1 MDCPRELDLLIR
13 ARYPIIYLRT
23 SEESRAC
30 NLIANIARAE
40 KKALVEW
47 SSTEGLRKIED
58 FQAGAAGEFKPVA
71 PSAGDATCQPLAA
84 LEAILQEA
92 GRTIYLMKDIHSYM
106 DDRTVIR
113 KIRDLYASL
122 KRSYK
127 TIVIL
132 APCKK
137 IPLDLEKEIYFL
149 DMPLPDLEQLKK
161 LLKDTAETLKGDPR
175 LRIEMTAPV
184 LDRMANAALGLT
196 LEEAERVFFKAVIR
210 DTKLAGDEVR
220 YVREEKRQIV
230 QKSGLLDYYE
240 TPEDLGSVG
249 GLELLKSWL
258 KRRARAFEPAA
269 RDYGLPPPKGLLLL
283 GVQGCGKSLA
293 AKAVSGSWG
302 FPLLRLDLSRIFGSL
317 IGSSEDNMRRAL
329 EMAES
334 VSPAVL
340 WVDEIEKTFSGIES
354 SGMSDAGTTARVFGS
369 FITWLQENNSLVFC
383 VATANSIE
391 RLPPELLRKGRF
403 DDIFFV
409 DLPSV
414 KERIE
419 IARIHLAKRKRDP
432 AKYDLARLAAQSEG
446 FSGAEIEQAIV
457 SAMYDAFDANREVAQ
472 ADIVQAMQSAVPLSV
487 TMREDIERVR
497 QWAKDRAR
505 PASPR

>member
-1 MDCPRELDLLIR
+1 
-13 ARYPIIYLRT
+13 
-23 SEESRAC
+23 
-30 NLIANIARAE
+30 
-40 KKALVEW
+40 
-47 SSTEGLRKIED
+47 
-58 FQAGAAGEFKPVA
+58 
-71 PSAGDATCQPLAA
+71 
-84 LEAILQEA
+84 
-92 GRTIYLMKDIHSYM
+92 
-106 DDRTVIR
+106 
-113 KIRDLYASL
+113 
-122 KRSYK
+122 
-127 TIVIL
+127 
-132 APCKK
+132 
-137 IPLDLEKEIYFL
+137 
-149 DMPLPDLEQLKK
+149 
-161 LLKDTAETLKGDPR
+161 
-175 LRIEMTAPV
+175 
-184 LDRMANAALGLT
+184 MANAALGLT

-210 DTKLAGDEVR
+210 DAKLAGEEVQ
-220 YVREEKRQIV
+220 YIREEKRQIV
-230 QKSGLLDYYE
+230 QKSGLLEYYE

-249 GLELLKSWL
+249 GLELLKFWL
-258 KRRARAFEPAA
+258 KRRARAYEPAA

-317 IGSSEDNMRRAL
+317 IGSSEENMRRAL

-369 FITWLQENNSLVFC
+369 FLTWLQDNTTPVFC

-409 DLPSV
+409 DLPSTA
-414 KERIE
+414 ERIE

-457 SAMYDAFDANREVAQ
+457 SAMYDAFDSNHEVAQ
-472 ADIVQAMQSAVPLSV
+472 ADILQAMQSAVPLSV

>member
-1 MDCPRELDLLIR
+1 MDCARELDLLIR

-23 SEESRAC
+23 NEESRAC
-30 NLIANIARAE
+30 NLISNIARAE
-40 KKALVEW
+40 KKSLVEW

-58 FQAGAAGEFKPVA
+58 FQAGAVGDFKPVA
-71 PSAGDATCQPLAA
+71 SSASDATRQPLAA

-113 KIRDLYASL
+113 SIRDLYASL
-122 KRSYK
+122 KRSHK
-127 TIVIL
+127 TIVVV
-132 APCKK
+132 APIKK

-149 DMPLPDLEQLKK
+149 EMPLPDLEQLKK
-161 LLKDTAETLKGDPR
+161 LLRDTAETLKGDPR
-175 LRIEMTAPV
+175 LRIQVTAPV

-210 DTKLAGDEVR
+210 DAKLAGDEVQFI
-220 YVREEKRQIV
+220 REEKRQIV
-230 QKSGLLDYYE
+230 QKSGLLEYYE
-240 TPEDLGSVG
+240 SPEDLDSVG

-269 RDYGLPPPKGLLLL
+269 RDYGLPAPKGLLLL

-302 FPLLRLDLSRIFGSL
+302 FPLLRMDLSRIFSSL
-317 IGSSEDNMRRAL
+317 VGSSEENMRRAL
-329 EMAES
+329 GMAES
-334 VSPAVL
+334 VAPAVL

-369 FITWLQENNSLVFC
+369 FLTWLQDNTTPVFC

-409 DLPSV
+409 DLPSA

-446 FSGAEIEQAIV
+446 FSGAEIEQAII
-457 SAMYDAFDANREVAQ
+457 SAMYDAYDGNREVAQ
-472 ADIVQAMQSAVPLSV
+472 TDIAEVLRSAVPLSV
-487 TMREDIERVR
+487 TMREEIERVR
-497 QWAKDRAR
+497 EWAKNRAR
-505 PASPR
+505 PASVA